1 MRPQTPEPLF
11 GGTPVN
17 LRLRQFGALGMPSLG
32 ANEVARWTNS
42 IHSNA
47 IPYLVKALDERDAP
61 LRKAYQSLWRI
72 LPSWIS
78 NHFPPPIYA
87 VKMRG
92 AAVFGLSVIGQD
104 ARAAIPQLIRL
115 WKEEKDMGVR
125 ILVLRCLARIGEQDN
140 RVTSAMI
147 DSLNDKDPQVRR
159 KVVEVLAWPGREPAD
174 VVPALISS
182 LRDEWSTVRYEA
194 AHSLCVFS
202 NAAYAA
208 VPELLHALEDP
219 VPFVRSEA
227 TNALKQIAP
236 EAAAKAGTK

>member
-1 MRPQTPEPLF
+1 MSSSAHSGSLRKAHRVILIVAASAVFGWISWCLMRPQTPEPLF

-147 DSLNDKDPQVRR
+147 DSQKGCGSIGMARSRTSRR
-159 KVVEVLAWPGREPAD
+159 RACAD
-174 VVPALISS
+174 
-182 LRDEWSTVRYEA
+182 
-194 AHSLCVFS
+194 
-202 NAAYAA
+202 
-208 VPELLHALEDP
+208 
-219 VPFVRSEA
+219 
-227 TNALKQIAP
+227 
-236 EAAAKAGTK
+236 